1 MGGPN
6 SGRSWPADS
15 AAGFFKSPRGIGHAT
30 GLLLSSIEFR
40 DHGIASR
47 NSIRIITLDQ
57 YSRAKTMG
65 LELDARLSNAFVDPM
80 TDRGGGDL
88 AAQYIFGDFSHG
100 EYVGEVDH
108 AIPLEADEK
117 PIVSGYVVG
126 PEPD

>member
-40 DHGIASR
+40 VTNRFQKLDQVF
-47 NSIRIITLDQ
+47 TLDQ

-65 LELDARLSNAFVDPM
+65 LQFDAGLSNALVDPM
-80 TDRGGGDL
+80 TNRGGGDL
-88 AAQYIFGDFSHG
+88 TAQHVVSDFSHG

-108 AIPLEADEK
+108 AIPLEADEI
-117 PIVSGYVVG
+117 PNVSGYVLG